1 MKGLEPSTF
10 AMATPS
16 TVAETRRY
24 ARSGNLEYGFGVPDE
39 VDSLPIPLPILT

>member
-16 TVAETRRY
+16 TFAEPRRY
-24 ARSGNLEYGFGVPDE
+24 ARNENLEYGLGVPDE
-39 VDSLPIPLPILT
+39 VG